1 LLLVGVIG
9 VVVEVI
15 RQVNVEDV
23 LLPVR
28 LPGAEFDEELW
39 RIVVTATVKL
49 LILAMNH

>member
-9 VVVEVI
+9 IIVEVI

-28 LPGAEFDEELW
+28 LPSAEFDEELW
-39 RIVVTATVKL
+39 RVVVTATVELK
-49 LILAMNH
+49 ISARNH

>member
-1 LLLVGVIG
+1 LLLVSVIR

-28 LPGAEFDEELW
+28 LPGTKFDEELW
-39 RIVVTATVKL
+39 RVIMTATVEL
-49 LILAMNH
+49 RISPRNY